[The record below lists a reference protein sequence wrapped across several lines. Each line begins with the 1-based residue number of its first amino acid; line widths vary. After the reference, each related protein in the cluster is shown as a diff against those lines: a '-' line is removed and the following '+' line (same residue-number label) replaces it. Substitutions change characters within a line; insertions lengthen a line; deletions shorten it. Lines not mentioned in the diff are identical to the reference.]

1 MNQELMVHVRSSVV
15 FAISDH
21 WTRVFVQYRKHQ
33 NVFGAILGR
42 RITNGGAE
50 FVCSFEVNT
59 VRQDAIIETVDEE
72 YFNARLLL
80 LKEILPDL
88 EFLGFYTTGDHSCL
102 DQQDECLQKQAA
114 KFCKSPGYLL
124 KFNPSTPITEDKI
137 SLSLRSFDIDPS
149 SGAPV
154 SFEAVPWKVV
164 SDRSEQ
170 IGVGH
175 ASLFCNLTLS
185 GGNQSAVKNLSS
197 HFGAAKIL
205 VDGLTH
211 CSEYVEAVQSG
222 KIVGD
227 PEIVADIHKIS
238 EKLSAKKSPELE
250 NLENQQTADQKL
262 TMLLTTMTGVQ
273 GNMAN
278 LITKLNLINSDRFNT
293 QMGGMKKH
301 LRGPGG
307 MLEAFMM

>member
-1 MNQELMVHVRSSVV
+1 V

-21 WTRVFVQYRKHQ
+21 WTRCLAQDGKQQKVV
-33 NVFGAILGR
+33 GAIQGR
-42 RITNGGAE
+42 RSTDGSVE
-50 FVCSFEVNT
+50 FTSTFEVSIP
-59 VRQDAIIETVDEE
+59 QDINVELLVDEE
-72 YFNARLLL
+72 YFNARAQL
-80 LKEILPDL
+80 LKETLPDL

-154 SFEAVPWKVV
+154 SLEAVPWKVV

-175 ASLFCNLTLS
+175 ASRFCNLTLS